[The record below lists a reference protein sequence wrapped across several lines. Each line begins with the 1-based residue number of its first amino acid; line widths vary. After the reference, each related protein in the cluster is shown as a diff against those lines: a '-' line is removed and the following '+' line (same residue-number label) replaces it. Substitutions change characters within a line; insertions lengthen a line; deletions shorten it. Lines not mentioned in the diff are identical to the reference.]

1 MLIFA
6 KTTLHLI
13 NTSIMLRS
21 SPCLFFLSRHAC
33 PQCDH
38 YHTNTVLHF
47 TFNIKEDVD
56 VQSLCFPF
64 LLSAQLLGQHN
75 TKCQRNGKKI
85 GIKQHRDYLNPL

>member
-1 MLIFA
+1 M
-6 KTTLHLI
+6 
-13 NTSIMLRS
+13 
-21 SPCLFFLSRHAC
+21 PVFLSRHAC

-38 YHTNTVLHF
+38 CHTNTVLHF

-56 VQSLCFPF
+56 VESLCFPF